1 MQSKLGLDAGRCYLC
16 DLSLID
22 LRTITRH
29 CMVRPSIKTGITDLW
44 QVSGRSDVSYP
55 ERVQMDVWYVH
66 NWDPWLDIVLPFK
79 NNRNC
84 S

>member
-1 MQSKLGLDAGRCYLC
+1 
-16 DLSLID
+16 
-22 LRTITRH
+22 
-29 CMVRPSIKTGITDLW
+29 MVRPSIKTGITDLW